1 MINLSTYIAHPE
13 RLNAETLT
21 ELRELLAEYPYHQPA
36 RLLYVRNLFLL
47 HDPSFGNELRRSALY
62 APDRRVLF
70 NMVEGRNYTLQHE
83 DLYKKEETKQPQT
96 KSERTG
102 SLIDKFLEGIGDEPA
117 QQPRRHATPIDATT
131 DYTAILLQ
139 MDDAEEEKPEEKPEK
154 PANRREELV
163 QTFIDKGNGR
173 ITLKDEPEYKP
184 EIEQE
189 SAQNSDIGEDCF
201 TETLAKIYIRQGKYE
216 KAIEILR
223 KLNLTFPKRNAYF
236 ADQIRFLQKL
246 IINNSYNKPAEG

>member
-13 RLNAETLT
+13 RLNAETLN

-83 DLYKKEETKQPQT
+83 DLYKKEEVKQPQT

-102 SLIDKFLEGIGDEPA
+102 SLIDKFLEGISDEPA
-117 QQPRRHATPIDATT
+117 QQPRRRATTVDATT

-139 MDDAEEEKPEEKPEK
+139 MEDAKEETAPEPQAEPTS
-154 PANRREELV
+154 RRETLLQNFME
-163 QTFIDKGNGR
+163 KGNGR
-173 ITLKDEPEYKP
+173 ITLKEEPEYTP
-184 EIEQE
+184 EIGDEN
-189 SAQNSDIGEDCF
+189 AQNADIGEDCF